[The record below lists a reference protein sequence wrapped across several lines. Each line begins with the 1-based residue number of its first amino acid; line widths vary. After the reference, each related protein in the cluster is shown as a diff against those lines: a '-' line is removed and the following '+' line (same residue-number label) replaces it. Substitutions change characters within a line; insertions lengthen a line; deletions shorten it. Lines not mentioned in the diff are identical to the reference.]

1 MKRRKEKF
9 NPTND
14 TTMVEKIE
22 ERSKKDR
29 EASEEVIAS
38 EEPLPATTRNFFESV
53 FMCSCQIDG
62 GIARAPECQDR
73 DVAKEPNRG
82 C

>member
-38 EEPLPATTRNFFESV
+38 EEPLPATTRNFS
-53 FMCSCQIDG
+53 S
-62 GIARAPECQDR
+62 
-73 DVAKEPNRG
+73 
-82 C
+82 

>member
-1 MKRRKEKF
+1 MKANAVKRRKEKF

-38 EEPLPATTRNFFESV
+38 EEPLPATTRNFS
-53 FMCSCQIDG
+53 S
-62 GIARAPECQDR
+62 
-73 DVAKEPNRG
+73 
-82 C
+82 